1 MENSEEITLRVSKL
15 IKELGINKQTLAKAI
30 GVHKNDIYKYFN
42 GQLNFGP
49 TLVTRIIK
57 AYPQINPSWL
67 LLGLG
72 EITLPKEQGN
82 TITIN
87 RGGDVSGNN
96 NNYAVSGQIESHT
109 EAFEEP
115 TYENTAVPY
124 FDVESA
130 ECGLQSG
137 FGVGLTMNNSSG
149 SVVLP
154 TLKTK
159 QGDIFISTRGRSMI
173 DTNCPERSIPE
184 GAMVLVRKWT
194 ANYIEWG
201 EIYCV
206 VTSDGYVVK
215 RLMPGASE
223 ATVKCV
229 SADSENY
236 PPYEISKQDIQG
248 IGRVIAV
255 VSTTLL

>member
-1 MENSEEITLRVSKL
+1 MKNSENKALRVSML
-15 IKELGINKQTLAKAI
+15 IDALGLNRSQFAESVLTDKSDVYKQLSGKKPLGDALLDKILT
-30 GVHKNDIYKYFN
+30 KYPN
-42 GQLNFGP
+42 
-49 TLVTRIIK
+49 V
-57 AYPQINPSWL
+57 NPAWL
-67 LLGLG
+67 HFGLG
-72 EITLPKEQGN
+72 EMFLYKEQGN

-109 EAFEEP
+109 EAFDEP
-115 TYENTAVPY
+115 AYETTAVPY

-223 ATVKCV
+223 ATIKCV

>member
-1 MENSEEITLRVSKL
+1 MKNSENKALRISMLV
-15 IKELGINKQTLAKAI
+15 EALGLNRSQFAESVLADKSDVYKQLSGKKAV
-30 GVHKNDIYKYFN
+30 GDA
-42 GQLNFGP
+42 L
-49 TLVTRIIK
+49 LDRILT
-57 AYPQINPSWL
+57 AYPNVNPAWL
-67 LLGLG
+67 HLGLG
-72 EITLPKEQGN
+72 EMFLSKEQGN

-96 NNYAVSGQIESHT
+96 NNYAISGQIESHT
-109 EAFEEP
+109 EAFDEP
-115 TYENTAVPY
+115 AYENTAVPY

-215 RLMPGASE
+215 RLMPGATE
-223 ATVKCV
+223 ATIKCV